1 MSEQRKDTQRFWWR
15 LHKAI
20 ALAPEMSGL
29 LLVRYLQQGTPWT
42 EEQKQALRQVVLK
55 QSAALTWQQF
65 AAVDLIDSGGE
76 LTDTLVLLES
86 FAIYIDHRLRSFVE
100 DASRTYRERVVGGA
114 LYNFPEASSRVWR
127 YLGAANVMTLALM
140 CFLMQ
145 WDLRK
150 YRVLL
155 FPLFFLKSYNAT
167 LFLFGYIAA
176 PQYPA
181 FLAVALFDYA
191 TSFAFW
197 FFSTR
202 AHRAIQSF
210 DDVQLVPQP
219 APSNATSLSS
229 K

>member
-100 DASRTYRERVVGGA
+100 DASRTYRERVVGGQA
-114 LYNFPEASSRVWR
+114 AQTGATASPMYRERVVGVDKQRKRGWGQQRVQCAEGWLLRVAMWAISHKSR
-127 YLGAANVMTLALM
+127 YLNG
-140 CFLMQ
+140 FK
-145 WDLRK
+145 W
-150 YRVLL
+150 LL
-155 FPLFFLKSYNAT
+155 LI
-167 LFLFGYIAA
+167 GRI
-176 PQYPA
+176 
-181 FLAVALFDYA
+181 
-191 TSFAFW
+191 
-197 FFSTR
+197 
-202 AHRAIQSF
+202 
-210 DDVQLVPQP
+210 
-219 APSNATSLSS
+219 LSE
-229 K
+229 KRRILI

>member
-1 MSEQRKDTQRFWWR
+1 MSWLARFWQQPCKPYR
-15 LHKAI
+15 NFQIAFTLITLNFFLPAI
-20 ALAPEMSGL
+20 SYAVAPEI
-29 LLVRYLQQGTPWT
+29 
-42 EEQKQALRQVVLK
+42 
-55 QSAALTWQQF
+55 AAAEFQRINQIL
-65 AAVDLIDSGGE
+65 
-76 LTDTLVLLES
+76 
-86 FAIYIDHRLRSFVE
+86 
-100 DASRTYRERVVGGA
+100 GGA

-150 YRVLL
+150 YRILL

>member
-1 MSEQRKDTQRFWWR
+1 MSWFKRFWQQPSKPYR
-15 LHKAI
+15 NFQLMFTLLTLNFFIPAI
-20 ALAPEMSGL
+20 SYALAPEIVASEFQ
-29 LLVRYLQQGTPWT
+29 RINQ
-42 EEQKQALRQVVLK
+42 
-55 QSAALTWQQF
+55 
-65 AAVDLIDSGGE
+65 
-76 LTDTLVLLES
+76 TL
-86 FAIYIDHRLRSFVE
+86 
-100 DASRTYRERVVGGA
+100 GGA

-150 YRVLL
+150 YRVVL

-167 LFLFGYIAA
+167 LYLFGYFAA

-191 TSFAFW
+191 TSWAFW

-202 AHRAIQSF
+202 AHKAIQ
-210 DDVQLVPQP
+210 DLEDTQLVPQP
-219 APSNATSLSS
+219 ASS
-229 K
+229 R